1 MEKAITIVNLE
12 VVSIEEDAL
21 EMDLF
26 ADELDQR
33 LNAGTVSSSTCI
45 SSASCGSSCASCAC
59 CFSSLCC
66 YSVSAT
72 TAATS

>member
-1 MEKAITIVNLE
+1 MEKAITIVDLE
-12 VVSIEEDAL
+12 IITIEEEAL

-33 LNAGTVSSSTCI
+33 LNAGTVSSTTCI

-66 YSVSAT
+66 KSVS
-72 TAATS
+72 

>member
-12 VVSIEEDAL
+12 VISIEEEAL

-33 LNAGTVSSSTCI
+33 LNAGSVSSSTCA
-45 SSASCGSSCASCAC
+45 SSASSASSCASCAC
-59 CFSSLCC
+59 CFSCLCC
-66 YSVSAT
+66 YSFS
-72 TAATS
+72 AATATS